1 MLAHQA
7 NNTPRMN
14 DRQNSYPEAEEFESV
29 AEHEVTRLLNQVRE
43 TPELFD
49 QVLPLV
55 YDDLKRIGH
64 NQRRQLGAGLTM
76 QTTALVHEACLKLRD
91 HAAGSVENRLHLK
104 RLAAMVMRQLIFDYA
119 RRQQSAKRGGG
130 QAHSNIEDHQV
141 PVAETHDADLILAI
155 EQILD
160 QIRLSNPRMAEVIT
174 ARFFAGYSIDEI
186 AEIMDVSS
194 RTVTRDLTRAK
205 AWLKTELA
213 DFKNDA

>member
-1 MLAHQA
+1 MS
-7 NNTPRMN
+7 
-14 DRQNSYPEAEEFESV
+14 DSEKQNSSEPVFEPV
-29 AEHEVTRLLNQVRE
+29 PEHEVTRLLNEVRE

-49 QVLPLV
+49 KVLPLV

-64 NQRRQLGAGLTM
+64 NQRRQLGAGMTM
-76 QTTALVHEACLKLRD
+76 QTTALVNEACLKLRD
-91 HAAGSVENRLHLK
+91 HAARDVENRVHLK

-130 QAHSNIEDHQV
+130 QPHASLEDYQV
-141 PVAETHDADLILAI
+141 PVAESHDADLILAI

-186 AEIMDVSS
+186 AEIMELSS
-194 RTVTRDLTRAK
+194 RTVTRDLTRAR
-205 AWLKTELA
+205 AWLRTELS
-213 DFKNDA
+213 DFENDA